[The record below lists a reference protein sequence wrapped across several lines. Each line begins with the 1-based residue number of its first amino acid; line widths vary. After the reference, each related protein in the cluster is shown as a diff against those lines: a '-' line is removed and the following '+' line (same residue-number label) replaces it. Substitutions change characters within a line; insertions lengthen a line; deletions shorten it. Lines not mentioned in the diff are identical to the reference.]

1 MTARV
6 FVESHPHHHHH
17 HHHHNHHHDLKR
29 TAADKIH
36 QYGKEVTKSKE
47 GNFNVDDMLKRFSA
61 VSKAIDAIGKVKKL
75 CLRGGLN
82 LTKFI
87 FANEKILRSIPEV
100 DRKKV
105 NKKEH
110 LTFGHIS
117 EYMTFKIKW
126 NRKKSTTGFQKKLE
140 QNASKRP

>member
-1 MTARV
+1 M
-6 FVESHPHHHHH
+6 ESHPHHHHH
-17 HHHHNHHHDLKR
+17 HHHDLKR

-47 GNFNVDDMLKRFSA
+47 DNFNVDDMLKRFST
-61 VSKAIDAIGKVKKL
+61 VSKAIDVIGKVKEL

-87 FANEKILRSIPEV
+87 FDNEKILRSMPEA
-100 DRKKV
+100 DRKKGYR
-105 NKKEH
+105 EQH

-117 EYMTFKIKW
+117 EYMTFKVKW
-126 NRKKSTTGFQKKLE
+126 NRKKRTSFQIKLE

>member
-1 MTARV
+1 M
-6 FVESHPHHHHH
+6 ESHSHHHH
-17 HHHHNHHHDLKR
+17 HHHDLKR

-47 GNFNVDDMLKRFSA
+47 DNFNVDDMLKRIST
-61 VSKAIDAIGKVKKL
+61 VSKAIDVIGKVKKL

-87 FANEKILRSIPEV
+87 FDNEKILRSMPEA
-100 DRKKV
+100 DRKKGY
-105 NKKEH
+105 KGQH

-117 EYMTFKIKW
+117 EYMTFKVKW
-126 NRKKSTTGFQKKLE
+126 NRKKRTSFQIKLE

>member
-1 MTARV
+1 MY

-17 HHHHNHHHDLKR
+17 HHHHHDLKR

-47 GNFNVDDMLKRFSA
+47 DNFNVDDMLKRIST
-61 VSKAIDAIGKVKKL
+61 VSKAIDVIGKVKKL

-87 FANEKILRSIPEV
+87 FDNEKILRSMPEA
-100 DRKKV
+100 DRKKGY
-105 NKKEH
+105 KEQH

-117 EYMTFKIKW
+117 EYMTFKVKW
-126 NRKKSTTGFQKKLE
+126 NRKKRTSFQIKLE

>member
-1 MTARV
+1 MY

-17 HHHHNHHHDLKR
+17 HHHHHHDLKR

-47 GNFNVDDMLKRFSA
+47 DNFNVDDMLKRIST
-61 VSKAIDAIGKVKKL
+61 VSKAIDVIGKVKKL

-87 FANEKILRSIPEV
+87 FDNEKILRSMPEA
-100 DRKKV
+100 DRKKGY
-105 NKKEH
+105 KEQH

-117 EYMTFKIKW
+117 EYMTFKVKW
-126 NRKKSTTGFQKKLE
+126 NRKKRTSFQIKLE

>member
-1 MTARV
+1 M
-6 FVESHPHHHHH
+6 ESHPHHHHYH
-17 HHHHNHHHDLKR
+17 HHHHHHDLKR

-47 GNFNVDDMLKRFSA
+47 DNFNVDDMLKRFST
-61 VSKAIDAIGKVKKL
+61 VSKAIDVIGKVKKL

-87 FANEKILRSIPEV
+87 FDNEKILRSMPEA
-100 DRKKV
+100 DRKKGY
-105 NKKEH
+105 KEQH

-117 EYMTFKIKW
+117 EYMTFKVKW
-126 NRKKSTTGFQKKLE
+126 NRKKRTSFQIKLE

>member
-6 FVESHPHHHHH
+6 FAESHPHHHY
-17 HHHHNHHHDLKR
+17 HHHNHHHDLKR

-47 GNFNVDDMLKRFSA
+47 DNFNVDDMLKRFST
-61 VSKAIDAIGKVKKL
+61 VSKAIDVIGKVKEL

-87 FANEKILRSIPEV
+87 FDNEKILRSMPEA
-100 DRKKV
+100 DRKKGYR
-105 NKKEH
+105 EQH

-117 EYMTFKIKW
+117 EYMTFKVKW
-126 NRKKSTTGFQKKLE
+126 NRKKRTSFQIKLE

>member
-1 MTARV
+1 M
-6 FVESHPHHHHH
+6 ESHPHHHHH
-17 HHHHNHHHDLKR
+17 HHHHHDLKR

-47 GNFNVDDMLKRFSA
+47 DNFNVDDMLKRFST
-61 VSKAIDAIGKVKKL
+61 VSKAIDVIGKVKEL

-87 FANEKILRSIPEV
+87 FDNEKILRSMPEA
-100 DRKKV
+100 DRKKGYR
-105 NKKEH
+105 EQH

-117 EYMTFKIKW
+117 EYMTFKVKW
-126 NRKKSTTGFQKKLE
+126 NRKKRTSFQIILE

>member
-1 MTARV
+1 M
-6 FVESHPHHHHH
+6 ESHSHHHH
-17 HHHHNHHHDLKR
+17 HHHDLKR

-47 GNFNVDDMLKRFSA
+47 DNFNVDDMLKRFST
-61 VSKAIDAIGKVKKL
+61 VSKAIDVIGKVKKL

-87 FANEKILRSIPEV
+87 FDNEKILRSMPEA
-100 DRKKV
+100 DRKKGY
-105 NKKEH
+105 KEQH

-117 EYMTFKIKW
+117 EYMTFKVKW
-126 NRKKSTTGFQKKLE
+126 NRKKRTSFQIKLE

>member
-1 MTARV
+1 M
-6 FVESHPHHHHH
+6 ESHPHHHHH
-17 HHHHNHHHDLKR
+17 HHHHHHDLKR

-47 GNFNVDDMLKRFSA
+47 DNFNVDDMLKRFST
-61 VSKAIDAIGKVKKL
+61 VSKAIDVIGKVKEL

-87 FANEKILRSIPEV
+87 FDNEKILRSMPEA
-100 DRKKV
+100 DRKKGY
-105 NKKEH
+105 KEQH

-117 EYMTFKIKW
+117 EYMTFKVKW
-126 NRKKSTTGFQKKLE
+126 NRKKRTSFQIKLE

>member
-6 FVESHPHHHHH
+6 FAESHPHHHY
-17 HHHHNHHHDLKR
+17 HHHNHHHDLKR

-47 GNFNVDDMLKRFSA
+47 DNFNVDDMLKRFST
-61 VSKAIDAIGKVKKL
+61 VSKAIDVIGKVKEL

-87 FANEKILRSIPEV
+87 FDNEKILRSMPEA
-100 DRKKV
+100 DRKKGYR
-105 NKKEH
+105 EQH

-117 EYMTFKIKW
+117 EYMTFKVKW
-126 NRKKSTTGFQKKLE
+126 NRKKRTSFQIILE

>member
-6 FVESHPHHHHH
+6 FAESHPHHHY
-17 HHHHNHHHDLKR
+17 HHHNHHHDLKR

-47 GNFNVDDMLKRFSA
+47 DNFNVDDMLKRFST
-61 VSKAIDAIGKVKKL
+61 VSKAIDVIGKVKEL

-87 FANEKILRSIPEV
+87 FDNEKILRSMPEA
-100 DRKKV
+100 DRKKGY
-105 NKKEH
+105 KEQH

-117 EYMTFKIKW
+117 EYMTFKVKW
-126 NRKKSTTGFQKKLE
+126 NRKKRTSFQIKLE

>member
-1 MTARV
+1 M
-6 FVESHPHHHHH
+6 
-17 HHHHNHHHDLKR
+17 KR

-47 GNFNVDDMLKRFSA
+47 DNFNVDDMLKRIST
-61 VSKAIDAIGKVKKL
+61 VSKAIDVIGKVKKL

-87 FANEKILRSIPEV
+87 FDNEKILRSMPEA
-100 DRKKV
+100 DRKKGY
-105 NKKEH
+105 KEQH

-117 EYMTFKIKW
+117 EYMTFKVKW
-126 NRKKSTTGFQKKLE
+126 NRKKRTSFQIKLE

>member
-1 MTARV
+1 MY

-17 HHHHNHHHDLKR
+17 HHHHHDLKR

-47 GNFNVDDMLKRFSA
+47 DNFNVDDMLKRFST
-61 VSKAIDAIGKVKKL
+61 VSKAIDVIGKVKEL

-87 FANEKILRSIPEV
+87 FDNEKILRSMPEA
-100 DRKKV
+100 DRKKGYR
-105 NKKEH
+105 EQH

-117 EYMTFKIKW
+117 EYMTFKVKW
-126 NRKKSTTGFQKKLE
+126 NRKKRTSFQIKLE

>member
-1 MTARV
+1 MTARL
-6 FVESHPHHHHH
+6 FAESHPHHHY
-17 HHHHNHHHDLKR
+17 HHHNHHHDLKR

-47 GNFNVDDMLKRFSA
+47 DNFNVDDMLKRFST
-61 VSKAIDAIGKVKKL
+61 VSKAIDVIGKVKEL

-87 FANEKILRSIPEV
+87 FDNEKILRSMPEA
-100 DRKKV
+100 DRKKGY
-105 NKKEH
+105 KEQH

-117 EYMTFKIKW
+117 EYMTFKVKW
-126 NRKKSTTGFQKKLE
+126 NRKKRTSFQIILE

>member
-1 MTARV
+1 M
-6 FVESHPHHHHH
+6 ESHPHHHHH
-17 HHHHNHHHDLKR
+17 HHHHHHDLKR

-47 GNFNVDDMLKRFSA
+47 DNFNVDDMLKRIST
-61 VSKAIDAIGKVKKL
+61 VSKAIDVIGKVKKL

-87 FANEKILRSIPEV
+87 FDNEKILRSMPEA
-100 DRKKV
+100 DRKKGY
-105 NKKEH
+105 KEQH

-117 EYMTFKIKW
+117 EYMTFKVKW
-126 NRKKSTTGFQKKLE
+126 NRKKRTSFQIKLE

>member
-1 MTARV
+1 MY
-6 FVESHPHHHHH
+6 FVESHSHHHH
-17 HHHHNHHHDLKR
+17 HHHDLKR

-47 GNFNVDDMLKRFSA
+47 DNFNVDDMLKRFST
-61 VSKAIDAIGKVKKL
+61 VSKAIDVIGKVKKL

-87 FANEKILRSIPEV
+87 FDNEKILRSMPEA
-100 DRKKV
+100 DRKKGY
-105 NKKEH
+105 KEQH

-117 EYMTFKIKW
+117 EYMTFKVKW
-126 NRKKSTTGFQKKLE
+126 NRKKRTSFQIKLE

>member
-1 MTARV
+1 M
-6 FVESHPHHHHH
+6 ESHPHHHHYH
-17 HHHHNHHHDLKR
+17 HHHHHHDLKR

-47 GNFNVDDMLKRFSA
+47 DNFNVDDMLKRIST
-61 VSKAIDAIGKVKKL
+61 VSKAIDVIGKVKKL

-87 FANEKILRSIPEV
+87 FDNEKILRSMPEA
-100 DRKKV
+100 DRKKGY
-105 NKKEH
+105 KEQH

-117 EYMTFKIKW
+117 EYMTFKVKW
-126 NRKKSTTGFQKKLE
+126 NRKKRTSFQIKLE

>member
-6 FVESHPHHHHH
+6 FAESHPHHHY
-17 HHHHNHHHDLKR
+17 HHHNHHHDLKR

-47 GNFNVDDMLKRFSA
+47 DNFNVDDMLKRFST
-61 VSKAIDAIGKVKKL
+61 VSKAIDVIGKVKEL

-87 FANEKILRSIPEV
+87 FDNEKILRSMPEA
-100 DRKKV
+100 DRKKGYR
-105 NKKEH
+105 EQH

-117 EYMTFKIKW
+117 EYMTFKVKW
-126 NRKKSTTGFQKKLE
+126 NRKKRTSFQITLE

>member
-1 MTARV
+1 M
-6 FVESHPHHHHH
+6 FKGW
-17 HHHHNHHHDLKR
+17 LKP
-29 TAADKIH
+29 DKIH
-36 QYGKEVTKSKE
+36 
-47 GNFNVDDMLKRFSA
+47 F
-61 VSKAIDAIGKVKKL
+61 
-75 CLRGGLN
+75 C
-82 LTKFI
+82 
-87 FANEKILRSIPEV
+87 NEKILRSIPEV
-100 DRKKV
+100 GRKKV